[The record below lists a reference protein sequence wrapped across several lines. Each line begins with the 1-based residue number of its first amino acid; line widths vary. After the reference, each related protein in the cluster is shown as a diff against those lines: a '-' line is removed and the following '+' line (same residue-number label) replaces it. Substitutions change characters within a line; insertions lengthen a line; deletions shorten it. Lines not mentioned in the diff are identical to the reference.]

1 MLTKEE
7 AQRIALCVSALR
19 PDWSR
24 NGLMA
29 VLADDRCRHRV
40 PRDIT
45 LAFVALA
52 LDPTSRKPTRIFEAG
67 PWWDVT
73 RPVGPTVQQYRVI
86 GPDDCGVCYRPAGF
100 HSKLSAVDDHEW
112 EPQRFGQGVG
122 PTPEQKAA
130 IQAARIEAEKARTAA
145 REEQAKRE
153 IRDPAEVI
161 AEHVP
166 AAVTGDTNNEGGARN
181 A

>member
-7 AQRIALCVSALR
+7 AQRIALCVTSLR
-19 PDWSR
+19 PDWST
-24 NGLMA
+24 NGLMT

-40 PRDIT
+40 PRDLT

-86 GPDDCGVCYRPAGF
+86 GTDDCGICYRPAEL
-100 HSKLSAVDDHEW
+100 HSRLSPVDDHEW
-112 EPQRFGQGVG
+112 EPQRFEGVG
-122 PTPEQKAA
+122 PTPEQKLALE
-130 IQAARIEAEKARTAA
+130 AARIEAEKVRTAA
-145 REEQAKRE
+145 REPELERE

-161 AEHVP
+161 AQHVSQP
-166 AAVTGDTNNEGGARN
+166 EKETSNG
-181 A
+181 

>member
-1 MLTKEE
+1 MLTKDE
-7 AQRIALCVSALR
+7 AQRIALCVSSLR
-19 PDWSR
+19 PDWST
-24 NGLMA
+24 NGLMS

-40 PRDIT
+40 PRDLT

-73 RPVGPTVQQYRVI
+73 KPVGPTVQQYRVI
-86 GPDDCGVCYRPAGF
+86 TADDCGVCYRPASL
-100 HSKLSAVDDHEW
+100 HSKLSPFDDHEW

-130 IQAARIEAEKARTAA
+130 IQAARVTSPWISDADLTHIRERHEAITQDELETTAAPDESEKA
-145 REEQAKRE
+145 
-153 IRDPAEVI
+153 
-161 AEHVP
+161 
-166 AAVTGDTNNEGGARN
+166 
-181 A
+181 